1 MLAFTPFRLGFEMLA
16 FTPIRLSL
24 KGFPVTNPSNHHGT
38 FVNYNCKKGFM
49 TLVSDHFFEIG
60 TYPGEIVVQYCKTLL
75 IRSVQIL

>member
-1 MLAFTPFRLGFEMLA
+1 
-16 FTPIRLSL
+16 
-24 KGFPVTNPSNHHGT
+24 
-38 FVNYNCKKGFM
+38 M